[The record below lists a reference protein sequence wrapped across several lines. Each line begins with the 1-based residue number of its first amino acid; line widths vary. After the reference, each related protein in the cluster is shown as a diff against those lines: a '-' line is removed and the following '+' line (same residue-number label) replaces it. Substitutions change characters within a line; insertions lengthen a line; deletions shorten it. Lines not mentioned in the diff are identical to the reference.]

1 MKNARPIK
9 TGKKVE
15 QRIVCR
21 CIDYTH
27 NFKPQEIKMS
37 FQKNQTALFVDL
49 VNQDF

>member
-15 QRIVCR
+15 QRIVYR

-27 NFKPQEIKMS
+27 NFEPQKINIS
-37 FQKNQTALFVDL
+37 FQKNQTVLFVDL
-49 VNQDF
+49 LNQDF